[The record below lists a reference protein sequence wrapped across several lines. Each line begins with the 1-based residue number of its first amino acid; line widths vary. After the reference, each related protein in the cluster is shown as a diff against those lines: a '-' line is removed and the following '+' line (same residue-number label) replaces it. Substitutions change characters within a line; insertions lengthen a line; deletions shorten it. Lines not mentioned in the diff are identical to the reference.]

1 MEFWVHL
8 LRCAALHCSVLQ
20 LVDHPFIK
28 PSAIHSHEVLEGY
41 ADEFLYLGC
50 VKFVKQASS
59 SGGGA
64 GWGCGRAPS

>member
-1 MEFWVHL
+1 MGPGKRGSAL
-8 LRCAALHCSVLQ
+8 LRSGPALQ